1 MHLCCEPVQARP
13 VQVERAKATMASD
26 AASGALRLSLAP
38 AATREEE
45 LFQAFCELDHDRS
58 GKLDPAELRGAL
70 KGVGLQMGSEQAQ
83 GLTLTLTLALAL
95 ALALTL
101 TLTLTLTRR
110 RGSSPSTTGT
120 GAA

>member
-83 GLTLTLTLALAL
+83 GLTLTLTLTLTL

>member
-1 MHLCCEPVQARP
+1 
-13 VQVERAKATMASD
+13 MASD

-83 GLTLTLTLALAL
+83 GLTLTLTLTLTVIL
-95 ALALTL
+95 TLTVTITLTL
-101 TLTLTLTRR
+101 TLTLTLTKTWHRAEMRAIATAQVR
-110 RGSSPSTTGT
+110 RGLGEV
-120 GAA
+120 

>member
-1 MHLCCEPVQARP
+1 
-13 VQVERAKATMASD
+13 MASD

-83 GLTLTLTLALAL
+83 GLTLTLTLTLAL

-101 TLTLTLTRR
+101 TLTRTRTRR